1 MTESD
6 MVTDA
11 ISEMIE
17 QRYGATVV
25 TSPEGKLRGIFTE
38 WDVLTKIV
46 NQGQDPKTTTLGQAM
61 TSNPVSVDI
70 GESLDAAIHCM
81 QTHQISHL
89 PITKDEGDI
98 VGMITLRHLLH
109 DKIRDLV
116 NELHELES
124 YLNDAPGG

>member
-6 MVTDA
+6 MVTNA

-17 QRYGATVV
+17 QRYGATIVV
-25 TSPEGKLRGIFTE
+25 APEGTLRGIFTE

-46 NQGQDPKTTTLGQAM
+46 NQGHDPKTTTLGEVM
-61 TSNPVSVDI
+61 TSDPVSVGID
-70 GESLDAAIHCM
+70 ESLDAAIHCM

-89 PITKDEGDI
+89 PIVEDGGNI